1 MWRLKTET
9 ARVDPSHEVACLTS
23 AHGVG
28 GNGRLGRKNLDIM
41 HVWESFIQ
49 VDQESSSK
57 KFPTWRL
64 LVNLNETFSEWC
76 ITNLPSML
84 SVAKEQNLRC
94 TQLCAAEACPS
105 TMLHSKLSKGRV
117 SVEGLWLLHSQRF
130 SLKKKFFGSLPQY
143 CIVKDP
149 HYVSHLLFLNIVGQ
163 SKVPVFLFMYTSK

>member
-9 ARVDPSHEVACLTS
+9 ARVDPSHQVACLTS

-28 GNGRLGRKNLDIM
+28 GNGRLGRKDLDIM

-94 TQLCAAEACPS
+94 TQMCAAEACPS
-105 TMLHSKLSKGRV
+105 TMLHCKLSKGRV
-117 SVEGLWLLHSQRF
+117 SVEGLLLLHSQRF
-130 SLKKKFFGSLPQY
+130 SLKKTSL
-143 CIVKDP
+143 DP
-149 HYVSHLLFLNIVGQ
+149 YHSTVLWKTLI
-163 SKVPVFLFMYTSK
+163 M